1 MIYMNNK
8 TNKNR
13 NSDGNNN
20 NQGKDLIKTYIQDI
34 LEKYKIIIK

>member
-1 MIYMNNK
+1 MNNK
-8 TNKNR
+8 TNKNS
-13 NSDGNNN
+13 NSDSDGN